1 KAAAAPPNLHTY
13 DHERHPRDLH
23 FNIDEGIQA
32 LAVDNS
38 RICNRKRNAFGFGLI
53 GHSTARSAV
62 GQLCWW
68 ISPDWSTTSGVR
80 DPARSTDVYRR
91 PHSLSPPA

>member
-1 KAAAAPPNLHTY
+1 MPNLHTY
-13 DHERHPRDLH
+13 DFERQPRDLH

-32 LAVDNS
+32 LAVDGA

-62 GQLCWW
+62 G
-68 ISPDWSTTSGVR
+68 G
-80 DPARSTDVYRR
+80 
-91 PHSLSPPA
+91 LS